1 MSRHLFLPIGLNLT
15 PAADPI
21 RPMNTIDL
29 DTQLVTLTTEG
40 AVATL
45 TLNRPD
51 ARNALSLEMIAAME
65 AGLEKIES
73 GLEGVAVVILAG
85 AGKSFCAGMDL
96 KAVQDDPILMGDML
110 RRLAAVS
117 RRIRRLD
124 VPTIARVQGAAIG
137 GGCGLMVV
145 CDFSFAH
152 PEAKLGYPEVDLGIC
167 PAVVAPFLVKRIGAG
182 RARAMLLA
190 GGTMGGQAGFEAGL
204 ATHLVPMDELESAST
219 AFAQRLTKGG
229 PEAIRATK
237 RWLNE
242 LDGSLDDEQLSKGA
256 EISAELIQTEDAQ
269 ARLRTLF
276 KR

>member
-1 MSRHLFLPIGLNLT
+1 
-15 PAADPI
+15 PI

-29 DTQLVTLTTEG
+29 QTELVTLTTDG
-40 AVATL
+40 AIATL

-65 AGLEKIES
+65 VGLEKIES
-73 GLEGVAVVILAG
+73 GLDGVAVVILAG

-124 VPTIARVQGAAIG
+124 YPTIARVQGAAIG
-137 GGCGLMVV
+137 GGGGLMVV

-182 RARAMLLA
+182 KARAMLLA
-190 GGTMGGQAGFEAGL
+190 GGTMGGEAGFDAGL
-204 ATHLVPMDELESAST
+204 ATHLVAMDELESAT
-219 AFAQRLTKGG
+219 IAFAERLAKGG

>member
-1 MSRHLFLPIGLNLT
+1 MNGSNVDMTTIHLETELV
-15 PAADPI
+15 A
-21 RPMNTIDL
+21 L
-29 DTQLVTLTTEG
+29 DIEDSI
-40 AVATL
+40 ATL

-51 ARNALSLEMIAAME
+51 ARNALSLDMIAAME
-65 AGLEKIES
+65 EGLSRIEAAS
-73 GLEGVAVVILAG
+73 SEVRVVVLAG

-117 RRIRRLD
+117 RRIRRLEM
-124 VPTIARVQGAAIG
+124 PTIARVQGAAIG

-145 CDFSFAH
+145 CDFSFSHA
-152 PEAKLGYPEVDLGIC
+152 EAKLGYPEVDLGIC

-182 RARAMLLA
+182 PARAMLLA
-190 GGTMGGQAGFEAGL
+190 GGTMSGSDGFEAGL
-204 ATHLVPMDELESAST
+204 ATHLVAGGDLESET
-219 AFAQRLTKGG
+219 RGFAAKLAKGG
-229 PEAIRATK
+229 AEAMAATK

-242 LDGSLDDEQLSKGA
+242 LDGSFDDEQLSKGA
-256 EISAELIQTEDAQ
+256 EISAELIQTEEAQ

>member
-1 MSRHLFLPIGLNLT
+1 MPDI
-15 PAADPI
+15 A
-21 RPMNTIDL
+21 L
-29 DTQLVTLTTEG
+29 DTDLVTLSIDG
-40 AVATL
+40 SVATL

-65 AGLEKIES
+65 VAIEKIES
-73 GLEGVAVVILAG
+73 GIASDADPIRVMILAG
-85 AGKSFCAGMDL
+85 SGKSFCAGMDL

-110 RRLAAVS
+110 RRLAAIS
-117 RRIRRLD
+117 RRIRRLE
-124 VPTIARVQGAAIG
+124 VPTISRVQGAAIG

-145 CDFSFAH
+145 CDFSFSHA
-152 PEAKLGYPEVDLGIC
+152 EAKLGYPEVDLGIC

-182 RARAMLLA
+182 PARAMLLA
-190 GGTMGGQAGFEAGL
+190 GGTMGGEEGHARGL
-204 ATHLVPMDELESAST
+204 ATHLVPLEDLESAT
-219 AFAQRLTKGG
+219 HDFASRLVKGG
-229 PEAIRATK
+229 PEAIAATK

-242 LDGSLDDEQLSKGA
+242 LDGSYDDEQLSKGA

>member
-1 MSRHLFLPIGLNLT
+1 
-15 PAADPI
+15 
-21 RPMNTIDL
+21 MNTIDL

-145 CDFSFAH
+145 GDFSFAH

-242 LDGSLDDEQLSKGA
+242 LDGSLDDEQLSRGA